1 MDTLKEIRLMT
12 IREFLKNRDWP
23 TATSIRWYIHR
34 NVHGFNDKCAIR
46 IGKRVLIDPIKFE
59 EWLRENAK

>member
-1 MDTLKEIRLMT
+1 MEKTTRLLT
-12 IREFLKNRDWP
+12 VREFLKNRDWP

-34 NVHGFNDKCAIR
+34 NVHGFNDKCAVR

-59 EWLRENAK
+59 EWIHENAK